1 MDDMV
6 KQPILSVTEF
16 PWVGDPANPKTKEE
30 YAYKLGQMVAQQRS
44 LLDDESIEMIWNG
57 GAGPSK
63 NPYKPDIEKL
73 NRTKQGIFGIFTAI
87 EPEDLPL
94 YRRLLPV
101 NMSMPE
107 CPVLSLV
114 NLDYNQ
120 PNPITRYREGM
131 VYLKGVGADGE
142 EAWYVH
148 SVPVETWLMLVVG
161 HDWGF
166 RKELYDMTV
175 TPQKS
180 TVMQR
185 DGDLY
190 MSLEL
195 TDTLCPADTEWL
207 IPQEHCGGHN
217 NIAVIYP
224 RNPDVMLRFG
234 WTGRG
239 VALEENKK
247 MVKIS
252 VNPSLD
258 WAGLV
263 PDGTIAPG
271 YYQRYTIDGGD
282 AYIKK
287 VRSK

>member
-1 MDDMV
+1 M
-6 KQPILSVTEF
+6 TEF
-16 PWVGDPANPKTKEE
+16 PWVKTPVNPKTMEE
-30 YAYKLGQMVAQQRS
+30 YAYKMGQYVAHLRS
-44 LLDDESIEMIWNG
+44 LLDDDSIEIIWNG
-57 GAGPSK
+57 GAGPGK
-63 NPYKPDIEKL
+63 NLFKPDVEQLKRAKL
-73 NRTKQGIFGIFTAI
+73 GTFGIFTAF
-87 EPEDLPL
+87 EPADLAL

-101 NMSMPE
+101 NFSMPE
-107 CPVLSLV
+107 RPVVSLV

-120 PNPITRYREGM
+120 TNPIVRYREGM

-148 SVPVETWLMLVVG
+148 AVPVETWLMLVIG

-166 RKELYDMTV
+166 RKDLYDMTV
-175 TPQKS
+175 TPQYS
-180 TVMQR
+180 TVLQR
-185 DGDLY
+185 NGDLY

-195 TDTLCPADTEWL
+195 TDTSCPADTEWL
-207 IPQEHCGGHN
+207 VPRNHCGGHN

-224 RNPDVMLRFG
+224 KNPDLMLRFG
-234 WTGRG
+234 WTGEG
-239 VALEENKK
+239 VALEDDKK
-247 MVKIS
+247 LVKIS
-252 VNPSLD
+252 VNPDLD

-263 PDGTIAPG
+263 PEGAIAPG

>member
-1 MDDMV
+1 M
-6 KQPILSVTEF
+6 TEF
-16 PWVGDPANPKTKEE
+16 PWVKTPANPKTMEE
-30 YAYKLGQMVAQQRS
+30 YAYKMGQYVAHLRS
-44 LLDDESIEMIWNG
+44 LLDDDSIEMIWNG
-57 GAGPSK
+57 GAGPGK
-63 NPYKPDIEKL
+63 NLFKPDVEQL
-73 NRTKQGIFGIFTAI
+73 NRAKLGTFGIFTAI
-87 EPEDLPL
+87 EPVDLEL

-101 NMSMPE
+101 NFSMPKR
-107 CPVLSLV
+107 PVVSLV

-120 PNPITRYREGM
+120 SNPIVRYREGM

-148 SVPVETWLMLVVG
+148 AVPVETWLMLVIG

-166 RKELYDMTV
+166 RKDLYDMTV
-175 TPQKS
+175 TPQYS

-185 DGDLY
+185 NGDLY

-195 TDTLCPADTEWL
+195 TDTSCPADTEWL
-207 IPQEHCGGHN
+207 VPQNHCGGHN

-224 RNPDVMLRFG
+224 KNPDLMLRFG
-234 WTGRG
+234 WTGEG
-239 VALEENKK
+239 VALEDDKK

-252 VNPSLD
+252 VNPDLD

-263 PDGTIAPG
+263 PEGAIAPG
-271 YYQRYTIDGGD
+271 FYQRYTIDGGD